1 MQKSK
6 WKLCFVIALCFV
18 TNIILAHNIDMGTAL
33 PRNWTLVKEN
43 KSFEGYFY
51 IYKNGNVYID
61 VDNKIVNYP
70 LNAFCKED
78 QNFTLKKDAYIR
90 KVNNDLQITQLTASE
105 KEQQNKN
112 TLTLLLVFAGIAIVG
127 WSVQSILTKKH
138 LTYAYSTL
146 AIVSVAG
153 SLAFSVKNYRSAKS
167 VTSPYFMDSAFTPF
181 KPAIN
186 TSWDANYFYVESKG
200 IPNHGMMTGITKWQQ
215 QVPIP
220 QCYTG
225 TNAWSIP
232 LNPTIAASPVPV
244 NQYHFLRG
252 AVAIAANGVAIFNP
266 YTNTGV
272 DALVDGQLDNWG
284 GHCGRADDY
293 HYHIAPLSLYS
304 LGQTPETRPCAF
316 ALDGFAVY
324 GSKEPDGSNMATL
337 DSCHGHY
344 GSNGVYH
351 YHGTVAAPYMI
362 GYMVGSVTEDATLQI
377 IPQAAAKPVRP
388 SLTPLTGAIITACVS
403 NGTNNGYNLTYTK
416 SGQNY
421 NVNYSWTTNVYTYNF
436 VSPTGT
442 TTSTYNGF
450 TQCAIVTPLK
460 LISFNATKNNS
471 VIKLDWTTNNEVNT
485 KAFEVE
491 RSNNNITWRN
501 IGTVAAKNMMGANA
515 YFFIDEG
522 KPANTVY
529 YRLKCLDID
538 GKFTYSTVKKI
549 EMSSAGN
556 GINIYP
562 NPAKNYINI
571 ELLNA
576 LTTKEIVD
584 IAVYNATGN
593 KIFQSST
600 YTQKI
605 NTSKWAKGVYTIA
618 IKTTQ
623 QTISKKIIVE

>member
-1 MQKSK
+1 MF
-6 WKLCFVIALCFV
+6 KLKLLVVTACCFFCHFV
-18 TNIILAHNIDMGTAL
+18 FAHNIDMGTAL
-33 PRNWTLVKEN
+33 PRSWTLTKDN

-51 IYKNGNVYID
+51 MYKNGNVFID

-70 LNAFCKED
+70 LTAFCKED
-78 QNFTLKKDAYIR
+78 QDFTLKKDAHIR
-90 KVNNDLQITQLTASE
+90 KLNNDLQTTQLSISE
-105 KEQQNKN
+105 TKKQNTN
-112 TLTLLLVFAGIAIVG
+112 TLILVGIFAAITVIG
-127 WSVQSILTKKH
+127 YCIQNIVNKKY
-138 LTYAYSTL
+138 LAFSYSTL
-146 AIVSVAG
+146 GLLFIGS
-153 SLAFSVKNYRSAKS
+153 SLAFSIKSYKSVKS

-200 IPNHGMMTGITKWQQ
+200 IPNHSMMTGITKWQQ

-244 NQYHFLRG
+244 NQNHFLRG
-252 AVAIAANGVAIFNP
+252 AVAIAANGVPIFNP

-284 GHCGRADDY
+284 GHSGRADDY

-304 LGQTPETRPCAF
+304 LGQTPETLPCAF

-324 GSKEPDGSNMATL
+324 GSKEPDGSNMTTL

-388 SLTPLTGAIITACVS
+388 SLTPLTGATITAFAP

-436 VSPTGT
+436 ISPTGT

-460 LISFNATKNNS
+460 LLSFNVVKNNAL
-471 VIKLDWTTNNEVNT
+471 IKLDWTTTNEINT
-485 KAFEVE
+485 KAFEIE
-491 RSNNNITWRN
+491 RSNNNITWKN
-501 IGTVAAKNMMGANA
+501 IGTVATKNMMGTNA
-515 YFFIDEG
+515 YYFIDES
-522 KPANTVY
+522 KPNNTVY
-529 YRLKCLDID
+529 YRLKCVDVD
-538 GKFTYSTVKKI
+538 GKYTYSAIKKVVI
-549 EMSSAGN
+549 NEVGN
-556 GINIYP
+556 GITIYP
-562 NPAKNYINI
+562 NPAKDYINI
-571 ELLNA
+571 DLA
-576 LTTKEIVD
+576 SGTTAKDVSEI
-584 IAVYNATGN
+584 IVYNTTGN
-593 KIFQSST
+593 LVFQSAN
-600 YTQKI
+600 YQQKI
-605 NTSKWAKGVYTIA
+605 NCNKWAKGTYTI
-618 IKTTQ
+618 IVKYQ
-623 QTISKKIIVE
+623 QQNVVKKIVVE

>member
-1 MQKSK
+1 MQISK
-6 WKLCFVIALCFV
+6 WRWCFVIALCFV
-18 TNIILAHNIDMGTAL
+18 TNIILAHNIDIGTAL
-33 PRNWTLVKEN
+33 PRNWTLTKEN

-51 IYKNGNVYID
+51 MYKNGNVYID

-70 LNAFCKED
+70 LNALCKED
-78 QNFTLKKDAYIR
+78 QNFALKKDAYIR
-90 KVNNDLQITQLTASE
+90 KVNNDLQVTQLTVSE

-112 TLTLLLVFAGIAIVG
+112 TLTLLLVFAGIAVVG
-127 WSVQSILTKKH
+127 WSVQNILTKKH
-138 LTYAYSTL
+138 LPYAYSTL
-146 AIVSVAG
+146 AIVSIAG
-153 SLAFSVKNYRSAKS
+153 SLAFSVKNYRSVKS
-167 VTSPYFMDSAFTPF
+167 VTSPYFMDSAFAPF

-186 TSWDANYFYVESKG
+186 THWDAAYFYVESKG
-200 IPNHGMMTGITKWQQ
+200 IPNHGMMTGITRWQQ

-225 TNAWSIP
+225 ANAWSIP

-244 NQYHFLRG
+244 NQHHFLRG

-304 LGQTPETRPCAF
+304 LGQTPETSPCAF

-324 GSKEPDGSNMATL
+324 GSKEPDGNNMAAL
-337 DSCHGHY
+337 DTCHGHY
-344 GSNGVYH
+344 GNNGVYH
-351 YHGTVAAPYMI
+351 YHGTTTAPYMI
-362 GYMVGSVTEDATLQI
+362 GYMVGKVTEDTTLQI

-388 SLTPLTGAIITACVS
+388 SLTPLTGATITACVP

-436 VSPTGT
+436 ISTTGN

-450 TQCAIVTPLK
+450 TQCTIVTPLK
-460 LISFNATKNNS
+460 LLTFNAIKNNAT
-471 VIKLDWTTNNEVNT
+471 IKLYWTTANEVNT
-485 KAFEVE
+485 KSFEVE
-491 RSNNNITWRN
+491 RSNNGITWKN
-501 IGTVAAKNMMGANA
+501 IGTVSAKNIMGNNA
-515 YFFIDEG
+515 YSFFDES
-522 KPANTVY
+522 KPTNTVY
-529 YRLKCLDID
+529 YRLKSLDID
-538 GKFTYSTVKKI
+538 GKFTYSAIKKI
-549 EMSSAGN
+549 EMSNAAN

-562 NPAKNYINI
+562 NPASDYINI

-576 LTTKEIVD
+576 LTAKD
-584 IAVYNATGN
+584 IIDINIYNTTGN
-593 KIFQSST
+593 LVFQSSS
-600 YTQKI
+600 YLQKI
-605 NTSKWAKGVYTIA
+605 NTSKWAKGIYTIA
-618 IKTTQ
+618 VKTIQ
-623 QTISKKIIVE
+623 QTILKKIIVE

>member
-1 MQKSK
+1 MQISK
-6 WKLCFVIALCFV
+6 WKYGVVIALCFV
-18 TNIILAHNIDMGTAL
+18 ANVILAHDIDMATVL
-33 PRNWTLVKEN
+33 PRQWTFN
-43 KSFEGYFY
+43 KGNKNFEGYFY
-51 IYKNGNVYID
+51 MYKNGNVYID

-90 KVNNDLQITQLTASE
+90 KVNNDLQVTQLTVSE

-112 TLTLLLVFAGIAIVG
+112 TITLLLVFAGIAVVG

-138 LTYAYSTL
+138 LPYAYCTL

-153 SLAFSVKNYRSAKS
+153 SLAFSIKNYRSVKS

-244 NQYHFLRG
+244 NQNHFLRG

-304 LGQTPETRPCAF
+304 LGQTPETLPCAF

-324 GSKEPDGSNMATL
+324 GSKEPDGSNMAAL
-337 DSCHGHY
+337 DTCHGHY

-351 YHGTVAAPYMI
+351 YHGTTAAPYMI
-362 GYMVGSVTEDATLQI
+362 GYMVGAVTEDATLQI
-377 IPQAAAKPVRP
+377 VPQAAAKPVRP
-388 SLTPLTGAIITACVS
+388 SLTPLTGATITACVP

-436 VSPTGT
+436 ISPTST

-460 LISFNATKNNS
+460 LLNFNAIKNNTT
-471 VIKLDWTTNNEVNT
+471 IKLDWSTTNEVNT
-485 KAFEVE
+485 KVFEVE
-491 RSNNNITWRN
+491 RSNNNITWRS
-501 IGTVAAKNMMGANA
+501 IGTVAAKNMMGTNT
-515 YFFIDEG
+515 YSFIDES
-522 KPANTVY
+522 KPTNTVY
-529 YRLKCLDID
+529 YRLKCMDID

-549 EMSSAGN
+549 EMSNAAN
-556 GINIYP
+556 GIKIYP
-562 NPAKNYINI
+562 NPATDYINI
-571 ELLNA
+571 ELLNT
-576 LTTKEIVD
+576 LTAKDVLD
-584 IAVYNATGN
+584 IAVYTTTGN
-593 KIFQSST
+593 KVFQSSS
-600 YTQKI
+600 YLQKI
-605 NTSKWAKGVYTIA
+605 NTNKWAKGVYTIA
-618 IKTTQ
+618 VKTTQ